1 MDKWSKYIVHSKT
14 VLLDRNQIQIE
25 IYLTFTER
33 ANGNKFAHKK
43 AGLHGSKD
51 LQVLILFLCW

>member
-1 MDKWSKYIVHSKT
+1 MDKWSKYIVHSKA

>member
-1 MDKWSKYIVHSKT
+1 MHKWSKYIVHSKA
-14 VLLDRNQIQIE
+14 VLLDHQIQIE

-43 AGLHGSKD
+43 AGLHGWKD

>member
-1 MDKWSKYIVHSKT
+1 MNAQVIKIHCALKS
-14 VLLDRNQIQIE
+14 RNQIQIE

-33 ANGNKFAHKK
+33 GNGNKFAHKK

-51 LQVLILFLCW
+51 LQVLILFLC

>member
-1 MDKWSKYIVHSKT
+1 MNAQVIKIHCALKSRIVDH
-14 VLLDRNQIQIE
+14 QIQIE

-51 LQVLILFLCW
+51 LQVLILFLC